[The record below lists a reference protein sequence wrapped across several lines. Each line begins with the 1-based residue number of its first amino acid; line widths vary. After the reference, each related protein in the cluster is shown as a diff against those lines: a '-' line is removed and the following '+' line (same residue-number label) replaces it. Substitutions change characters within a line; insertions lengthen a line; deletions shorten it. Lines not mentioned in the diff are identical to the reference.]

1 MRAIYIYIYISCINL
16 IFLGWY
22 VMLARQKFICSALN
36 ILMWSLEINIVL
48 MYTRRAIMHSPN
60 DSSFCFTH

>member
-36 ILMWSLEINIVL
+36 ILMWSLEINIV
-48 MYTRRAIMHSPN
+48 N
-60 DSSFCFTH
+60 